1 LPDRPPGT
9 ESAIPSGI
17 GTVEVNDM
25 IELDERIENEKEQSK
40 LLKKQM
46 ECECPDTSCP
56 VAHES

>member
-1 LPDRPPGT
+1 MPYL
-9 ESAIPSGI
+9 SGM

-25 IELDERIENEKEQSK
+25 IELDERIENAKEQSK

-46 ECECPDTSCP
+46 ECECPDSSCP